1 VPGLPV
7 RRRFFV
13 SVNYTA
19 FQYRGKSTVP
29 EPNATTPKDNPALK
43 ENPKPT
49 PPATTTEPK
58 ASIQVYK
65 SGGMPL
71 PQGRPIEISHL
82 NIVGTYNS
90 MGIRPVTT
98 GTFQISSSMI
108 VSGNRPIAKSS
119 LVISKD
125 IVLMGNRPVASN
137 EIEDIATLI
146 GYLD

>member
-1 VPGLPV
+1 M
-7 RRRFFV
+7 
-13 SVNYTA
+13 TA
-19 FQYRGKSTVP
+19 Q
-29 EPNATTPKDNPALK
+29 NATAQK
-43 ENPKPT
+43 ENQDKEKPVET
-49 PPATTTEPK
+49 ITGQA
-58 ASIQVYK
+58 ASIQVYQ

-71 PQGRPIEISHL
+71 PQNRPIEVSHL

-98 GTFQISSSMI
+98 GTFKISSSMV

-119 LVISKD
+119 LVISED

>member
-1 VPGLPV
+1 M
-7 RRRFFV
+7 
-13 SVNYTA
+13 TA
-19 FQYRGKSTVP
+19 
-29 EPNATTPKDNPALK
+29 ENATAQKQTIAPKEA
-43 ENPKPT
+43 PKPKLPET
-49 PPATTTEPK
+49 KTEQG
-58 ASIQVYK
+58 SIQVYQ

-90 MGIRPVTT
+90 MGIRPVTS
-98 GTFQISSSMI
+98 GTFEISSSMV

-137 EIEDIATLI
+137 EIEDIKTLI